1 MVINI
6 FNFLKS
12 MYYNKTEKER
22 MILVF
27 TKEMQILN
35 IVSEHP
41 ETEEV
46 FRKYDELAGKCVLCN
61 NLFDSLEEF
70 ALEYKID
77 LHDLILKL
85 NQAINS

>member
-1 MVINI
+1 
-6 FNFLKS
+6 
-12 MYYNKTEKER
+12 MYYNKAEKER